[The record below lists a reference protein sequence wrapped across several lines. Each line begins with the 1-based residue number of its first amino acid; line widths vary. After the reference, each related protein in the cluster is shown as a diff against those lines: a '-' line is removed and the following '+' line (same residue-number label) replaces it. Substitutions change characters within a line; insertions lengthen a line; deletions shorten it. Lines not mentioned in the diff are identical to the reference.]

1 VQIVDVNTLWVRSV
15 VLTLRRRETPL
26 TFVLF
31 PMVHVGSPA
40 FYAAVRARVGEC
52 DLAVVEGVG
61 ATRETSLLTLSYRA
75 MRFNRRSGLVVQRD
89 GPGSFGI
96 PTICP
101 DMDGVRFSRG
111 WARVPWLQRTLAW
124 VLIPIYAA
132 LLAVF
137 GTRQML
143 ARNLGREDQ
152 PSDVELD
159 AAAAYPELY
168 GLICDER
175 DQLLIQ
181 ALMEIHEQRNRE
193 PIKVAV
199 VYGAAH
205 MPAVLHALSARH
217 RYLARDGEFLTVFD
231 L

>member
-1 VQIVDVNTLWVRSV
+1 VQIVDVNALWVRSV

-31 PMVHVGSPA
+31 PMIHVGSPA
-40 FYAAVRARVGEC
+40 FYAAVRAKVGEC

-61 ATRETSLLTLSYRA
+61 ASREASLLTLSYRL
-75 MRFNRRSGLVVQRD
+75 MRFNRRSGLVLQRD
-89 GPGSFGI
+89 RLTSLGI

-101 DMDGVRFSRG
+101 DMDGARFSRG
-111 WARVPWLQRTLAW
+111 WAKVPWLQRTLAW
-124 VLIPIYAA
+124 ILIPIYGA
-132 LLAVF
+132 LLALF

-143 ARNLGREDQ
+143 ARDLATEDQ

-159 AAAAYPELY
+159 VAAAYPELY

-199 VYGAAH
+199 VYGALH
-205 MPAVLHALSARH
+205 MPAVLHAMSARH
-217 RYLARDGEFLTVFD
+217 RYQARDGEFLNVFD

>member
-1 VQIVDVNTLWVRSV
+1 VQIVDVNALWVRSV

-31 PMVHVGSPA
+31 PMIHVGSPA

-52 DLAVVEGVG
+52 DLAVVEGIG
-61 ATRETSLLTLSYRA
+61 ASRQASLLTLSYRA
-75 MRFNRRSGLVVQRD
+75 MRFNRAGLVLQGDRL
-89 GPGSFGI
+89 GSFGI

-101 DMDGVRFSRG
+101 DMDGARFRRG
-111 WARVPWLQRTLAW
+111 WAKAPWLQRTLAW
-124 VLIPIYAA
+124 VLIPLYGAMLA
-132 LLAVF
+132 LF

-143 ARNLGREDQ
+143 ARSLATEDQ

-159 AAAAYPELY
+159 VAAAYPELY

-181 ALMEIHEQRNRE
+181 ALMDIHERRNRE

-199 VYGAAH
+199 VYGALH
-205 MPAVLHALSARH
+205 MPAVLHAMSSLH
-217 RYLARDGEFLTVFD
+217 RYQARDGEFLNVFD